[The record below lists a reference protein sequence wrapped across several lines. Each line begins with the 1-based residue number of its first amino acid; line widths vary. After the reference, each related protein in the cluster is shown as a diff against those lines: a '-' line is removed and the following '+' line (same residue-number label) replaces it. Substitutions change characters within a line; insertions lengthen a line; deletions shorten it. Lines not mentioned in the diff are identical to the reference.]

1 MPWMPYSSASESRQI
16 APDVA
21 RVVVRG
27 KPVRRVVR
35 LADGLSSVEKRA
47 MPATGPNVSSH
58 DIAASA
64 GTPVMTV
71 GCQKSPP
78 MPLAAEQQ
86 LAAALERVGDVA
98 LDLVDRRLL
107 DQRADLRLGLEPVAD
122 LQLRAPSTS
131 RETNSS

>member
-1 MPWMPYSSASESRQI
+1 
-16 APDVA
+16 
-21 RVVVRG
+21 
-27 KPVRRVVR
+27 
-35 LADGLSSVEKRA
+35 

-64 GTPVMTV
+64 VTPVITV

-78 MPLAAEQQ
+78 SALAAEQQ

-107 DQRADLRLGLEPVAD
+107 DQRADAACRG
-122 LQLRAPSTS
+122 RARCRP
-131 RETNSS
+131 